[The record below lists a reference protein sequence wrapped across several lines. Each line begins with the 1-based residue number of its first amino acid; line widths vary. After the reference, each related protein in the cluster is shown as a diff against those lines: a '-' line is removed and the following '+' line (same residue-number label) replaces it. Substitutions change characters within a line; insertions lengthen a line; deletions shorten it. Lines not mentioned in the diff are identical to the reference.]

1 MKTYA
6 QQFASKGGKARAASL
21 TKAQRVAIAK
31 KASKARWGAKK
42 RKRLADDWG
51 QQ

>member
-6 QQFASKGGKARAASL
+6 QQFASKGGKARAEKL

-31 KASKARWGAKK
+31 KAAAARWGKSRRVAE
-42 RKRLADDWG
+42 RRQG
-51 QQ
+51 